1 MQPSLGLMRRFCAR
15 AENFQKGT
23 IMAKNKVH
31 QRLTVRDPVAI
42 LTEIANDPEAPAT
55 ARVAA
60 AKALLLANKGAQ
72 PAEDAAI
79 DDVTRRAL
87 EIAAGRT
94 ERKVH

>member
-1 MQPSLGLMRRFCAR
+1 
-15 AENFQKGT
+15 
-23 IMAKNKVH
+23 MAKNKVH
-31 QRLTVRDPVAI
+31 QRLTVRDPKEI
-42 LTEIANDPEAPAT
+42 LTEIMNNPDAPAT

-72 PAEDAAI
+72 PPEDAAI

-87 EIAAGRT
+87 EIAAGRA

>member
-1 MQPSLGLMRRFCAR
+1 
-15 AENFQKGT
+15 
-23 IMAKNKVH
+23 MAKNRV
-31 QRLTVRDPVAI
+31 RLRPTVRDPVTI

-60 AKALLLANKGAQ
+60 AKALLTHQGAQ

-87 EIAAGRT
+87 EIASGRA

>member
-1 MQPSLGLMRRFCAR
+1 MIP
-15 AENFQKGT
+15 
-23 IMAKNKVH
+23 
-31 QRLTVRDPVAI
+31 D
-42 LTEIANDPEAPAT
+42 APAT

-60 AKALLLANKGAQ
+60 AKALLNASKGGQ
-72 PAEDAAI
+72 PAEDAAM

>member
-1 MQPSLGLMRRFCAR
+1 MRIFCAR
-15 AENFQKGT
+15 AENSR
-23 IMAKNKVH
+23 KVKMKEKTPVSQH
-31 QRLTVRDPVAI
+31 LTMRDPIAI
-42 LTEIANDPEAPAT
+42 LIEIMNDRKAPAT

-72 PAEDAAI
+72 PAEDTAI

>member
-1 MQPSLGLMRRFCAR
+1 M
-15 AENFQKGT
+15 AENRGKL
-23 IMAKNKVH
+23 
-31 QRLTVRDPVAI
+31 RPTVRDPREI
-42 LTEIANDPEAPAT
+42 LVEIANDPEAPAT

-72 PAEDAAI
+72 PAEDAAM

>member
-1 MQPSLGLMRRFCAR
+1 
-15 AENFQKGT
+15 
-23 IMAKNKVH
+23 MAKNQGKP
-31 QRLTVRDPVAI
+31 RPTVRDPVEI
-42 LTEIANDPEAPAT
+42 LTEIMNDSDAPAT

-60 AKALLLANKGAQ
+60 AKALLNASKGGQ
-72 PAEDAAI
+72 SPEDAAI

>member
-1 MQPSLGLMRRFCAR
+1 M
-15 AENFQKGT
+15 T
-23 IMAKNKVH
+23 KNRG
-31 QRLTVRDPVAI
+31 RLRPTVRDPVEI
-42 LTEIANDPEAPAT
+42 LVEIANDSEAPAT

-72 PAEDAAI
+72 PPEDAAI